1 MSDTSD
7 DGLLGVPG
15 FPGLVDVALHTPP
28 VVEATAGDPV
38 HGFPALEL
46 ELAAA
51 RSGAASVAPVL
62 HLTIVGSKFRQVYP
76 Y

>member
-15 FPGLVDVALHTPP
+15 FPGLVDVALNTPP
-28 VVEATAGDPV
+28 VVTAGDPV

-51 RSGAASVAPVL
+51 RSGATSVAPVM
-62 HLTIVGSKFRQVYP
+62 HLPIVGSKFTQVYS